1 MGNRFYVLTIQYNK
15 VAQAEN
21 RTAPKA
27 YDDMLSAKQEYHAQL
42 GKDMANV
49 TLGWSVVYIL
59 DSFGNV
65 LESERWT
72 REEEPTPEIAE

>member
-1 MGNRFYVLTIQYNK
+1 
-15 VAQAEN
+15 
-21 RTAPKA
+21 
-27 YDDMLSAKQEYHAQL
+27 MLSAKQEYHAQL

-65 LESERWT
+65 IESERWT